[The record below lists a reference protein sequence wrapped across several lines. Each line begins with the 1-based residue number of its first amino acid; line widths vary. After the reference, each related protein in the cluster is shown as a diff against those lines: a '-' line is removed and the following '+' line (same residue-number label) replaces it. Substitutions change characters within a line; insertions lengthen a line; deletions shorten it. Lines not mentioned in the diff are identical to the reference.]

1 MFGYSEENTLAS
13 ILRDPGLMW
22 SKATQRFRLEPIF
35 EEAKDEEGKKN
46 DDLINEMQ
54 DDDLTMENESK

>member
-1 MFGYSEENTLAS
+1 
-13 ILRDPGLMW
+13 MW

-35 EEAKDEEGKKN
+35 EEAVDEEGKKN

-54 DDDLTMENESK
+54 DGDLTMENESKYFNKIIF